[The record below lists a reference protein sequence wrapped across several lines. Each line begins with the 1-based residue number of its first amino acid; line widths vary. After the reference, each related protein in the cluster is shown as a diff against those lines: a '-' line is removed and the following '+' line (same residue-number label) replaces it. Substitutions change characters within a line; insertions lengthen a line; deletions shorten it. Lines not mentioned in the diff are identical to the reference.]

1 MAPYE
6 ERARAG
12 PAPEDHGTMKLLLVD
27 DHPLFGVGFAHA
39 LTHARPDFEVQTAL
53 SLAEGVAR
61 ASQCAPDIVLI
72 DYRLGGEDGLE
83 GLRLFGARHPLVS
96 RLMISGDEEPA
107 LAARARA
114 AGAAGFIGKSR
125 SVAHIA
131 AALDEVA
138 AGGESFDVLTS
149 RTGLP
154 VASLTP
160 RQLEVLLLV
169 AQGRQN
175 KQIAAELAI
184 AERTVKLHITA
195 LLDTMDA
202 RNRTHLLVQARR
214 AGLWLAQ
221 E

>member
-1 MAPYE
+1 
-6 ERARAG
+6 
-12 PAPEDHGTMKLLLVD
+12 MKLLLVD

-39 LTHARPDFEVQTAL
+39 LTHARPDFEVETAL
-53 SLAEGVAR
+53 SLGQGVER
-61 ASQCAPDIVLI
+61 ASQCPPDIVHC
-72 DYRLGGEDGLE
+72 EDGLE

-114 AGAAGFIGKSR
+114 AGAAGFIGKSQ
-125 SVAHIA
+125 SVARIA

-138 AGGESFDVLTS
+138 AGGEAFDVLQP
-149 RTGLP
+149 RAGLP
-154 VASLTP
+154 ASNLTP

-175 KQIAAELAI
+175 KQIAAELNI

-214 AGLWLAQ
+214 AGLMLNLR
-221 E
+221 

>member
-1 MAPYE
+1 
-6 ERARAG
+6 
-12 PAPEDHGTMKLLLVD
+12 MKLLLVD

-39 LTHARPDFEVQTAL
+39 LTHARPDFTVETAL
-53 SLAEGVAR
+53 SLGHGVER
-61 ASQCAPDIVLI
+61 ASVYAPDIVLI

-83 GLRLFGARHPLVS
+83 GLRCFGARHPLVS
-96 RLMISGDEEPA
+96 RMMISGDEDQA

-114 AGAAGFIGKSR
+114 AGAAGFIGKSQP
-125 SVAHIA
+125 VARIV

-138 AGGESFDVLTS
+138 AGGEAFDVLQPRS
-149 RTGLP
+149 GLP
-154 VASLTP
+154 AARLTP

-195 LLDTMDA
+195 LLDAMDA
-202 RNRTHLLVQARR
+202 RNRTHLVAQARR
-214 AGLWLAQ
+214 AGLLL
-221 E
+221 EPG

>member
-1 MAPYE
+1 M
-6 ERARAG
+6 
-12 PAPEDHGTMKLLLVD
+12 
-27 DHPLFGVGFAHA
+27 
-39 LTHARPDFEVQTAL
+39 
-53 SLAEGVAR
+53 
-61 ASQCAPDIVLI
+61 
-72 DYRLGGEDGLE
+72 
-83 GLRLFGARHPLVS
+83 
-96 RLMISGDEEPA
+96 
-107 LAARARA
+107 
-114 AGAAGFIGKSR
+114 
-125 SVAHIA
+125 AHIA

-138 AGGESFDVLTS
+138 AGGEAFDVLAS
-149 RTGLP
+149 RTGP
-154 VASLTP
+154 QVASLTP

-175 KQIAAELAI
+175 KQIAAELEI

>member
-1 MAPYE
+1 
-6 ERARAG
+6 
-12 PAPEDHGTMKLLLVD
+12 MKLLLVD

-39 LTHARPDFEVQTAL
+39 LSYARPDFQVETAL
-53 SLAEGVAR
+53 SLGQGVER
-61 ASQCAPDIVLI
+61 ASQCPPDIVLI

-83 GLRLFGARHPLVS
+83 GLRLFGVRHPLVS
-96 RLMISGDEEPA
+96 RLLISGDEEPA

-114 AGAAGFIGKSR
+114 AGAAGFIGKSQP
-125 SVAHIA
+125 VARIA

-138 AGGESFDVLTS
+138 AGGEAFDVLQP
-149 RTGLP
+149 RAGLA
-154 VASLTP
+154 ASGLTP

-175 KQIAAELAI
+175 KQIAAELNI

-195 LLDTMDA
+195 LLDAMDA

-214 AGLWLAQ
+214 AGLMLDLR
-221 E
+221 

>member
-1 MAPYE
+1 
-6 ERARAG
+6 
-12 PAPEDHGTMKLLLVD
+12 MKLLLVD

-39 LTHARPDFEVQTAL
+39 LSHARPDFEVQTAL
-53 SLAEGVAR
+53 SLAQAVELAT
-61 ASQCAPDIVLI
+61 QCAPEIVLI
-72 DYRLGGEDGLE
+72 DYRLGGEDGLD

-96 RLMISGDEEPA
+96 RMLISGDEEPA
-107 LAARARA
+107 LAARARV
-114 AGAAGFIGKSR
+114 AGAAGFIAKSQ
-125 SVAHIA
+125 SVARIA

-138 AGGESFDVLTS
+138 AGGEWFDVPPP

-154 VASLTP
+154 ASSLTP
-160 RQLEVLLLV
+160 RQIEVLLLV

-175 KQIAAELAI
+175 KQIAAELGI

-214 AGLWLAQ
+214 AGLMLDAG
-221 E
+221 